1 MQPRRRDRRR
11 LARSPS
17 EIAFLLAVASD
28 ERAMGLALT
37 PSTAAAAVGV
47 AATAAALYYYLTR
60 DSRVHAESVD
70 GIAQP
75 PSAGHIGVA
84 ELSMARVRRMAS
96 AGFTTPLT
104 RRVEDG
110 VCVISLGAGGDAEHS
125 WGTKCAE
132 HRLYPAAILAL
143 DEALTAAESNENVR
157 AVVLTAEGKYFC
169 NGFDLRFLQQETQM
183 MDDVQRATEKLCS
196 RILSFPKPTVAAVNG
211 HACAAGAMLMLCF
224 DEIVMNSERGYC
236 FVPGIDLGLT
246 YSPGMAALMAARL
259 PFALRHSFIVMGKR
273 MTAPQLAEHAV
284 VQPAP
289 PSAVLPTALARAI
302 ELKPKAT
309 HGDTLRAIKATLYHE
324 AIAALEVEPDAVVM
338 EPTFVP
344 MGFSN
349 IPTGVDK
356 PAVAKAKTP
365 VGSPR
370 GSRRVAKP
378 AAPSQS
384 VEVLKQDTFVAATA
398 QAAADLRKWAS
409 TRKTASQL
417 NLQDMD
423 RSGRP

>member
-1 MQPRRRDRRR
+1 M
-11 LARSPS
+11 
-17 EIAFLLAVASD
+17 
-28 ERAMGLALT
+28 
-37 PSTAAAAVGV
+37 
-47 AATAAALYYYLTR
+47 
-60 DSRVHAESVD
+60 
-70 GIAQP
+70 
-75 PSAGHIGVA
+75 
-84 ELSMARVRRMAS
+84 
-96 AGFTTPLT
+96 
-104 RRVEDG
+104 
-110 VCVISLGAGGDAEHS
+110 CVISLGAGGDAEHS

-259 PFALRHSFIVMGKR
+259 PFAIRHSFIVMGKR
-273 MTAPQLAEHAV
+273 MTRRSSPSTPSCGA
-284 VQPAP
+284 

-302 ELKPKAT
+302 DSTE
-309 HGDTLRAIKATLYHE
+309 GDARHRCARSRHAYRGDRRAGSRARRGGDGAHR
-324 AIAALEVEPDAVVM
+324 
-338 EPTFVP
+338 P

-356 PAVAKAKTP
+356 PVAKAKTP

-370 GSRRVAKP
+370 GDASPSRRRRR
-378 AAPSQS
+378 SQS
-384 VEVLKQDTFVAATA
+384 RCSSRTPSSPRRRRRRPM
-398 QAAADLRKWAS
+398 RKWAS

-417 NLQDMD
+417 NLRIWTGRVGRECVSSFWHCVSHNHKIKTVTHTRAHAPLESSVMPRPSTSQRASWRLIWKETTEKESAGSRRTSTSTSAVFPDASMSSSSSISISSHWV
-423 RSGRP
+423 RIWYHGSCRYAAKASGLSDDAPLVGEQ

>member
-1 MQPRRRDRRR
+1 M
-11 LARSPS
+11 
-17 EIAFLLAVASD
+17 EC
-28 ERAMGLALT
+28 AL
-37 PSTAAAAVGV
+37 SK
-47 AATAAALYYYLTR
+47 R
-60 DSRVHAESVD
+60 
-70 GIAQP
+70 
-75 PSAGHIGVA
+75 
-84 ELSMARVRRMAS
+84 ELRN
-96 AGFTTPLT
+96 
-104 RRVEDG
+104 
-110 VCVISLGAGGDAEHS
+110 LGA
-125 WGTKCAE
+125 
-132 HRLYPAAILAL
+132 
-143 DEALTAAESNENVR
+143 
-157 AVVLTAEGKYFC
+157 
-169 NGFDLRFLQQETQM
+169 LRHDGL
-183 MDDVQRATEKLCS
+183 VQRATEKLCS

-259 PFALRHSFIVMGKR
+259 PFAIRHSFIVMGKR

-289 PSAVLPTALARAI
+289 PSAVLPTALASAI

-324 AIAALEVEPDAVVM
+324 VIAALEVEPDAVVI

-356 PAVAKAKTP
+356 PVAKAKTP

-423 RSGRP
+423 RSSRP

>member
-1 MQPRRRDRRR
+1 
-11 LARSPS
+11 
-17 EIAFLLAVASD
+17 
-28 ERAMGLALT
+28 
-37 PSTAAAAVGV
+37 
-47 AATAAALYYYLTR
+47 
-60 DSRVHAESVD
+60 
-70 GIAQP
+70 
-75 PSAGHIGVA
+75 
-84 ELSMARVRRMAS
+84 MARVRRMAS

-224 DEIVMNSERGYC
+224 DEIVMNAERGYC

-289 PSAVLPTALARAI
+289 PAVLPTALARAI

-338 EPTFVP
+338 EPTLCRWA
-344 MGFSN
+344 S
-349 IPTGVDK
+349 PTSR
-356 PAVAKAKTP
+356 PAST
-365 VGSPR
+365 SP
-370 GSRRVAKP
+370 SQRRRRSARRAAPAASLP

-423 RSGRP
+423 RSSRP

>member
-1 MQPRRRDRRR
+1 
-11 LARSPS
+11 
-17 EIAFLLAVASD
+17 
-28 ERAMGLALT
+28 MGLALT

-60 DSRVHAESVD
+60 DARVHAESVD

-259 PFALRHSFIVMGKR
+259 PFAIRHSFIVMGKR

-423 RSGRP
+423 RSARP